1 MSLNTTKWAWFE
13 SFGRKGVPNK
23 AKFRKHGNTEPRGG
37 PPVPQGP
44 ERKGSPQLIEP
55 EDIVNFEGSR
65 RRDDWDGQ
73 EYRGGVV
80 RNGVRQEWAS
90 ISDLSCCDSLSPQ
103 TGESWESLDT
113 SQHANSPIGLCRD
126 INYQWTD
133 RGKGL
138 ELSAKWEADFKG
150 NWSTSKW
157 NQTIYCKENINLYEP
172 CRRKH

>member
-73 EYRGGVV
+73 EYRGG
-80 RNGVRQEWAS
+80 GGQKW
-90 ISDLSCCDSLSPQ
+90 
-103 TGESWESLDT
+103 GEAGM
-113 SQHANSPIGLCRD
+113 SQHIWLVLLWLTEPTDWWVLGEPGHIPTCKQSYWFMQRYKLPMNRQGKRVGTIGKMRSRL
-126 INYQWTD
+126 
-133 RGKGL
+133 
-138 ELSAKWEADFKG
+138 
-150 NWSTSKW
+150 
-157 NQTIYCKENINLYEP
+157 
-172 CRRKH
+172 